1 MKLESLKNGRK
12 PSAQET
18 SDGNRRR
25 TNETGV
31 TFAIPPATCG
41 TIEGATPIQTPSRA
55 EHGLGRRF
63 FRVVR
68 SLAAHLISMISAV
81 LVSLAIAAPILE
93 FLRVPAAESI
103 YHFLSFICHQIP
115 SRSAFIM
122 GSNTGLCY
130 RCLALYG
137 AMGVGFALPLNTV
150 VKRVGRKFLNDAH
163 GLNLNRLTVV
173 IAALFILMLF
183 LDGFLPMVGWP
194 PSTNPR
200 RIITGL
206 LGGWAII
213 SVLAGANREVT

>member
-1 MKLESLKNGRK
+1 
-12 PSAQET
+12 
-18 SDGNRRR
+18 
-25 TNETGV
+25 
-31 TFAIPPATCG
+31 
-41 TIEGATPIQTPSRA
+41 
-55 EHGLGRRF
+55 
-63 FRVVR
+63 
-68 SLAAHLISMISAV
+68 MISAV

-137 AMGVGFALPLNTV
+137 AMGLGFALPLNTV
-150 VKRVGRKFLNDAH
+150 VKRVGRKFLNDTH
-163 GLNLNRLTVV
+163 GLGLNRLTVV
-173 IAALFILMLF
+173 IAGLFILILF

-194 PSTNPR
+194 LSTNPR

>member
-1 MKLESLKNGRK
+1 VF
-12 PSAQET
+12 QE
-18 SDGNRRR
+18 
-25 TNETGV
+25 V
-31 TFAIPPATCG
+31 L
-41 TIEGATPIQTPSRA
+41 TPSRA
-55 EHGLGRRF
+55 KHGLERRF

-68 SLAAHLISMISAV
+68 SLAAYPISAISTV

-93 FLRVPAAESI
+93 FLRVRAAESI
-103 YHFLSFICHQIP
+103 YHFLSLICHQIP

-137 AMGVGFALPLNTV
+137 AIGVGIALPLNTV
-150 VKRVGRKFLNDAH
+150 VKRFGRRFLNEPH
-163 GLNLNRLTVV
+163 YLTLNRLTVV
-173 IAALFILMLF
+173 IAGLFILMLF

-213 SVLAGANREVT
+213 SLLSGTPEE

>member
-1 MKLESLKNGRK
+1 MTAHQS
-12 PSAQET
+12 
-18 SDGNRRR
+18 
-25 TNETGV
+25 
-31 TFAIPPATCG
+31 
-41 TIEGATPIQTPSRA
+41 IQTPSRA
-55 EHGLGRRF
+55 KHGLGGRF
-63 FRVVR
+63 FLVVR
-68 SLAAHLISMISAV
+68 SLVAYLISAISTV

-93 FLRVPAAESI
+93 FLRVRAAESI

-137 AMGVGFALPLNTV
+137 AMGLGIALPLDTV
-150 VKRVGRKFLNDAH
+150 VKRFDRKFLNDTH
-163 GLNLNRLTVV
+163 GLRLNRLTVV
-173 IAALFILMLF
+173 IAGLFILALL
-183 LDGFLPMVGWP
+183 LDGLLPLVGWP

-213 SVLAGANREVT
+213 SILSGATEK